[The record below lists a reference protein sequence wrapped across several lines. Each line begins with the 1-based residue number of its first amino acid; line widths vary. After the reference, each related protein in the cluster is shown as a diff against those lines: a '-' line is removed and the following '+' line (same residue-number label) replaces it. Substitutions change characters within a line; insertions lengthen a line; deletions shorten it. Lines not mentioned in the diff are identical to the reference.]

1 MCAVAG
7 QILRYMN
14 WTKKN
19 IADGKEVKGII
30 IEGDIDD
37 KLKWISLTSNG
48 YINRDFIP
56 LLCQIMNYSR
66 KHLVSRNHG
75 M

>member
-30 IEGDIDD
+30 IAGDIDD
-37 KLKWISLTSNG
+37 KLKLSLADRKDVQLMR
-48 YINRDFIP
+48 YERDFK
-56 LLCQIMNYSR
+56 L
-66 KHLVSRNHG
+66 HDELVS
-75 M
+75 